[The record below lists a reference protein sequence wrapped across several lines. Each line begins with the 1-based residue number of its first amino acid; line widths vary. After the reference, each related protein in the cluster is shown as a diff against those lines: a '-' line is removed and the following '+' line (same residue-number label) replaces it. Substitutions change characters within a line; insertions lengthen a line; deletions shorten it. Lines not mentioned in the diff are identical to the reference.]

1 MDFLIRPKDMIRHF
15 LYALAV
21 LAALASWQ
29 GCKETVI
36 TPPFVNEP
44 DTVHS
49 TVSAIVNHRTWAF
62 KTPDTVSRGAFTN
75 AGVML
80 RDEPIQ
86 TYTFASHMTNKDYT
100 PAFTISLVNNSQ
112 VVSQEI
118 RLPNNTLGVVRS
130 WISNGVIISFIL
142 PKIFSVPISIGV
154 DSLRSFSWA
163 ESIDKEEY
171 RLTTQG
177 SPGSGAREW
186 VYGVYTLRNDILSVA
201 YSKSLKD
208 DPFYDGYYNS
218 RVERAWLRIERYD
231 TLKKRVSGT
240 FSFRLVNIKGEVV
253 DIRGG
258 IFDNVRLH
266 IIN

>member
-1 MDFLIRPKDMIRHF
+1 MAIFRV
-15 LYALAV
+15 LAF

-86 TYTFASHMTNKDYT
+86 TYITAVHVTKKEYIQSF
-100 PAFTISLVNNSQ
+100 SLDLFNNSQ
-112 VVSQEI
+112 VVSEEI
-118 RLPNNTLGVVRS
+118 RLPNNALGVVRS
-130 WISNGVIISFIL
+130 WLSNGLSCIFII
-142 PKIFSVPISIGV
+142 PPIFSVPFTVGV
-154 DSLRSFSWA
+154 DSLYFFSWN
-163 ESIDKEEY
+163 ESVKKEEY

-177 SPGSGAREW
+177 SPGSGTREW
-186 VYGVYTLRNDILSVA
+186 VYGVYTIPNDVLKVA
-201 YSKSLKD
+201 YSKTKKD
-208 DPFYDGYYNS
+208 DSFWDGYYNS

-258 IFDNVRLH
+258 IFDNVRLR
-266 IIN
+266 IN